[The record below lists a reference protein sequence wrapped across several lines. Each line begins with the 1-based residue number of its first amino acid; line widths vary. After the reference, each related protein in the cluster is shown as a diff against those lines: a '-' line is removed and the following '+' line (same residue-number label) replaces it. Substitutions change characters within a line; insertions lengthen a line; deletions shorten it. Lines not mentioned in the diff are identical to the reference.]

1 MRGCLNND
9 TAYVASRRALGK
21 NRTRSRYKTIAV
33 NVCRKILTTPCV
45 SFSFVQSQ
53 DTRENRETE
62 NKNGTY
68 GWFLVSRPFT
78 NIGYSWSFS
87 REKSKRGGREP
98 EGSAGNMVCP
108 FCSAMCTER
117 VVFTNRR
124 TCAFLAWMD
133 FLGLVYGYLFKAF
146 QVLTRR
152 STKWKLESSR
162 FWTTYQQRSIVYENT
177 NKIERN
183 SFALRTKA
191 YYVGIKE
198 KTDVP
203 RHRIS

>member
-1 MRGCLNND
+1 MTTRTSLQGEPWERIELACGTRLSLW
-9 TAYVASRRALGK
+9 TFVGKFWRLVAFPFRSYKVRILGK
-21 NRTRSRYKTIAV
+21 NVKLKTKMERMIDSKSLVLSRT
-33 NVCRKILTTPCV
+33 
-45 SFSFVQSQ
+45 
-53 DTRENRETE
+53 
-62 NKNGTY
+62 
-68 GWFLVSRPFT
+68 LV
-78 NIGYSWSFS
+78 SWSFS
-87 REKSKRGGREP
+87 REKSKRGGRKP

-133 FLGLVYGYLFKAF
+133 FLGLAYGYLFKAF
-146 QVLTRR
+146 QVLTCR

-162 FWTTYQQRSIVYENT
+162 FWTTYQQRSTICENM
-177 NKIERN
+177 NKMERK

-198 KTDVP
+198 RTNVP
-203 RHRIS
+203 RHRTS

>member
-1 MRGCLNND
+1 MRGCLNNAPR
-9 TAYVASRRALGK
+9 TSLQGEPWERIELARGIRLSLWTFAGKFWRLVAFPFRSYKVRILAKNVKLKRKMERTVDPCSLVLSR
-21 NRTRSRYKTIAV
+21 T
-33 NVCRKILTTPCV
+33 
-45 SFSFVQSQ
+45 FV
-53 DTRENRETE
+53 
-62 NKNGTY
+62 
-68 GWFLVSRPFT
+68 
-78 NIGYSWSFS
+78 SWSFS
-87 REKSKRGGREP
+87 REKSKREGRKP

-146 QVLTRR
+146 QVLTCR

-162 FWTTYQQRSIVYENT
+162 FRTTHQRRSIIYENM
-177 NKIERN
+177 NKIERK
-183 SFALRTKA
+183 SYALRTKA
-191 YYVGIKE
+191 CYVGIKQR
-198 KTDVP
+198 TNVP